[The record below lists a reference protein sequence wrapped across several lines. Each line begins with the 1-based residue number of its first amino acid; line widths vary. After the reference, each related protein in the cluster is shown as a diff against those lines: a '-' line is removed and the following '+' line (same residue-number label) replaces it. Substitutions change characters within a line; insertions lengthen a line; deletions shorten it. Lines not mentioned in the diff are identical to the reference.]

1 MKRKIIIGI
10 LIIVVVGGFIG
21 YRLYSEET
29 ADIVNKKPDEITNV
43 KSLIAAFD
51 ADTASASKKYID
63 KIVEVTGTVKKID
76 TTGSLVLGEEDN
88 LSEVVV
94 GLDRRH
100 MKDYENVK
108 LGSVAVIQGICSGY
122 SKGDGNDLL
131 ASLGTSVE
139 LKSAGVKTKNK

>member
-10 LIIVVVGGFIG
+10 LIIVVICGFIG
-21 YRLYSEET
+21 YRIYSEET
-29 ADIVNKKPDEITNV
+29 ADIVNKNPDEITDV

-76 TTGSLVLGEEDN
+76 TTGSLVLGEEGH
-88 LSEVVV
+88 LSELVV

-100 MKDYENVK
+100 MKDYEKVK
-108 LGSVAVIQGICSGY
+108 PGSVAVIQGICSGY
-122 SKGDGNDLL
+122 SKGGGDDLL
-131 ASLGTSVE
+131 AALGTTVE
-139 LKSAGVKTKNK
+139 LKSAGVKNKK